1 MGWRFFK
8 SLNLG
13 LVRLNLSKAGLGI
26 SAGIGGLRFGLSGMK
41 RPYVSLRFGPLSYF
55 SNIRLSSGNNKEQEN
70 LQTQIDDSQIVKAP
84 ENGSNA
90 RPTPNQAILDKLR
103 RK

>member
-8 SLNLG
+8 SLNFG
-13 LVRLNLSKAGLGI
+13 IIRLNLSRAGLGI

-55 SNIRLSSGNNKEQEN
+55 SNLRLSSGNNKAQKD
-70 LQTQIDDSQIVKAP
+70 LHPQIDDSRTVKAP
-84 ENGSNA
+84 ENSSHV
-90 RPTPNQAILDKLR
+90 RPTPNQAILNKLR